1 MSLADRRC
9 LAAYTPPGA
18 DFPPYVNFTQTDPN
32 RVVIT
37 VRGKGGGNVTGE
49 IALSMPDFVA
59 LLAEAASNVPPR
71 EFLGLLTAYR
81 LATDSRK
88 KLKRADPYVDLAKSA
103 LEQSERRDR
112 SDPEGGIPGRN
123 A

>member
-1 MSLADRRC
+1 MSLADRKM
-9 LAAYTPPGA
+9 LAAHTAPGA

-49 IALSMPDFVA
+49 IALSMTDFVA
-59 LLAEAASNVPPR
+59 LLAEAASNVSTR
-71 EFLGLLTAYR
+71 EFIGLTTAYLR
-81 LATDSRK
+81 EK
-88 KLKRADPYVDLAKSA
+88 EKRADAYRDLADSA
-103 LEQSERRDR
+103 LKQPERRDR